1 MGHPGTAIAEEE
13 PMLSEVAK
21 RVGDLS
27 RLPGMDAGE
36 VESLRRLY
44 FEVAE
49 QHVPEA
55 REQLLVDKNPLAM
68 GSIPVIHR
76 LFPTAPLIFM
86 ERHPCDV
93 VLSCFMTRFQPT
105 GLGTNFV
112 TLEDTAL
119 LYDEMARLWATSAEI
134 FPVNAHS
141 VRYER
146 LVEDP
151 EAELRPLA
159 GFLGLEWM
167 PQLLDHRATAKRRT
181 FIRTP
186 SYAQVTEALNA
197 NAVRRWTRYRKQM
210 DQVLPIIEPWA
221 KRLGYEL

>member
-1 MGHPGTAIAEEE
+1 
-13 PMLSEVAK
+13 MLSEVWK
-21 RVGDLS
+21 RIGELS
-27 RLPGMDAGE
+27 RLPGMETGD
-36 VESLRRLY
+36 VESLQRLN
-44 FEVAE
+44 FAIAE
-49 QHVPEA
+49 RHVPEA
-55 REQLLVDKNPLAM
+55 RQQLLVDKNPLAM

-76 LFPTAPLIFM
+76 LFPAAPLIFM

-134 FPVNAHS
+134 FPVNARS

-159 GFLGLEWM
+159 DFLRLEWM
-167 PQLLDHRATAKRRT
+167 PQLLDHRATAKRRP
-181 FIRTP
+181 FIKTP

-197 NAVRRWTRYRKQM
+197 NAVGRWTRYRKQM
-210 DQVLPIIEPWA
+210 DPVLPILEPWA